1 MAINTNLF
9 KIPLS
14 PPKTGQLAWLCQT
27 ASSQTIEEALRSVGL
42 DSKQSWRLRGKQT
55 GERPAQLSP
64 LDPAAQRATP
74 PVTDGVQSLRDAS
87 L

>member
-14 PPKTGQLAWLCQT
+14 PPKTGQLASLCQT

-42 DSKQSWRLRGKQT
+42 GSKQSWGLSGKQT
-55 GERPAQLSP
+55 GERPSQLSP
-64 LDPAAQRATP
+64 LDPAAHWAA
-74 PVTDGVQSLRDAS
+74 RD
-87 L
+87 